1 MADKRRRGAE
11 LEQAIF
17 SATIKILDEEGLQGL
32 TFQKVAERAGTSK
45 PVLYRRWNSPLE
57 LVVAAIREPIVKVRG
72 RFRDYETTG
81 NSLAE
86 DLLQLLQHFAE
97 MINQYRQPFVATTLT
112 ALSQSN
118 NIQRTL
124 GVAEDSDL
132 AALDRVLQRARA
144 RGEAVR
150 PDISRKAK
158 LIAFEQIRYEGLFIQ
173 ESIQAEDLQTL
184 IDDILL
190 KLFLS
195 E

>member
-11 LEQAIF
+11 LERAIF

-57 LVVAAIREPIVKVRG
+57 LVVAAIREPVVKVRG
-72 RFRDYETTG
+72 SFRDYETTG

-86 DLLQLLQHFAE
+86 DLFQLLQHFAE
-97 MINQYRQPFVATTLT
+97 MISQYRQPFVATTLT

-132 AALDRVLQRARA
+132 VSLDRVLQRART

-150 PDISRKAK
+150 ADISRKAK

-173 ESIQAEDLQTL
+173 KSIEDEDLRTL
-184 IDDILL
+184 INDVLL
-190 KLFLS
+190 RLFLND
-195 E
+195 